1 MEYFIDGV
9 RYYVETC
16 GEGYP
21 LLLLHGFTGDSSTWL
36 PFCSKWGRHSRLI
49 IPDLIGHGKTE
60 SPLDLR
66 RYAIESAANDL
77 RRLLD
82 EIGVDQVDL
91 LGYSMGG
98 RLGLTFS
105 LLFPD
110 RVRKLILESGSPG
123 LKTETERSQRRKQDQ
138 ELALTI
144 REKGIENFVNY
155 WEKLPLFSTMNA
167 ALAGVRAVIRQQRLS
182 QNPDGLANSLLGM
195 GTGFQPSWWDKLHLI
210 NNETLL
216 VTGEKDEK
224 FCRIAENM
232 AAELKNSRWAMIKSS
247 GHAIHVEEPEK
258 FGTIVSG
265 FLTQL

>member
-1 MEYFIDGV
+1 MVYSIDGV

-36 PFCSKWGRHSRLI
+36 PFCSQWGGYSRMI
-49 IPDLIGHGKTE
+49 IPDLIGHGKTN
-60 SPLDLR
+60 SPEDMK
-66 RYAIESAANDL
+66 RYTIEAAANDL
-77 RRLLD
+77 RLLLD
-82 EIGVDQVDL
+82 EIGVYQVDL

-98 RLGLTFS
+98 RLGITFS

-110 RVRKLILESGSPG
+110 RVRKIILASSSPG

-138 ELALTI
+138 KLALTI
-144 REKGIENFVNY
+144 LEKGIEHFVDY
-155 WEKLPLFSTMNA
+155 WGNIPLFSTMNEA
-167 ALAGVRAVIRQQRLS
+167 PAEVRAAIRNQRLS

-195 GTGFQPSWWDKLHLI
+195 GTGSQPSWWDKLHLVEH
-210 NNETLL
+210 ETLL

-224 FCRIAENM
+224 FCRIAEKM
-232 AAELKNSRWAMIKSS
+232 TTELKNSRWAMIKNS

-265 FLTQL
+265 FLTQ